1 VQGIGPIRPE
11 ARGDAQA
18 LARAPSTPE
27 ANVLKLRQA
36 AEHFEA
42 LFVQTLMKSMR
53 STVPQSDLTESG
65 EIDTYRQMLDEA
77 MSENLG
83 SSGGLG
89 IAEKVIRQYL
99 PYVNG
104 EGPPDTRNTPGM
116 APLPTERS
124 GGSLSPAE
132 LKPLPATTATRVTS
146 ELSRAMAAYADQAE
160 SGRSSLAQ
168 RAAQLGGAAADT
180 VRQWG
185 APIESAAR
193 ENDVAPELLLAVMVQ
208 ESGGRA
214 DAISPAGAQGLMQLM
229 PATAEDLGVDDPFDP
244 VQNIRGGARYL
255 SQMRE
260 RFGDDMDLVLAAYN
274 AGPGNVRRAGNT
286 IPAFPETRDY
296 VRRVSAMYGDLDG
309 TSTLGFSP

>member
-104 EGPPDTRNTPGM
+104 EGPPDTRNTPEM

>member
-1 VQGIGPIRPE
+1 MQGIGPIRPD
-11 ARGDAQA
+11 ARSDAQS
-18 LARAPSTPE
+18 LARAPSTVA
-27 ANVLKLRQA
+27 ANELKLRQA

-53 STVPQSDLTESG
+53 STVPKSDLTESS

-83 SSGGLG
+83 KSGGLG

-116 APLPTERS
+116 APLPAERV
-124 GGSLSPAE
+124 GGSISPAE
-132 LKPLPATTATRVTS
+132 LKPVPPTTTTRSAT
-146 ELSRAMAAYADQAE
+146 ELSRALAAYADQAE
-160 SGRSSLAQ
+160 PGRPSLAQ

-185 APIESAAR
+185 ASIESAAR

-214 DAISPAGAQGLMQLM
+214 DAVSPAGAQGLMQLM
-229 PATAEDLGVDDPFDP
+229 PATAKELGVDDPLDP
-244 VQNIRGGARYL
+244 AQSIRGGAQYL
-255 SQMRE
+255 SRMRA

-296 VRRVSAMYGDLDG
+296 VRKVSALYGDLDG
-309 TSTLGFSP
+309 TPTLGFSP

>member
-116 APLPTERS
+116 APLPTEQS

>member
-11 ARGDAQA
+11 ARGDTQS
-18 LARAPSTPE
+18 LARAPETVA
-27 ANVLKLRQA
+27 ANELKLRQA

-53 STVPQSDLTESG
+53 STVPKSDLTESG

-77 MSENLG
+77 MSDKLG
-83 SSGGLG
+83 RSGGLG
-89 IAEKVIRQYL
+89 IAEKVIRQYM
-99 PYVNG
+99 PYING
-104 EGPPDTRNTPGM
+104 EGPPDTRNAPGM
-116 APLPTERS
+116 APLPPERS
-124 GGSLSPAE
+124 GGAIAPAD
-132 LKPLPATTATRVTS
+132 LKPVPKATAPRLGP
-146 ELSRAMAAYADQAE
+146 ELSRAMTAYAQQAE
-160 SGRSSLAQ
+160 STKPSLAE

-185 APIESAAR
+185 TSIENAAR

-214 DAISPAGAQGLMQLM
+214 DAVSSAGAQGLMQLM
-229 PATAEDLGVDDPFDP
+229 PATAAELGVDDPLDP
-244 VQNIRGGARYL
+244 EQSIRGGARYL
-255 SQMRE
+255 SRMRE

-296 VRRVSAMYGDLDG
+296 VRKVSALYGDLDG
-309 TSTLGFSP
+309 TATLGFSP